1 MISLNK
7 RNFFSSLFVLAFF
20 VFFYVCSLGLSD
32 SAAYWPKLICVVGG
46 VLSAANAAA
55 AGVQWQKSRDNA
67 ALFPLNLSQLK
78 RSALL
83 LVVAAVWVFLVPI
96 VGYLVTATL
105 ATLIVVLVFEPK
117 RDKAHVIRDIVVTL
131 IFSVVIYQ
139 LFALLGVHFPKG
151 LLL

>member
-1 MISLNK
+1 MNK

-20 VFFYVCSLGLSD
+20 IFFYVYAQGLSD
-32 SAAYWPKLICVVGG
+32 SAAYWPKLICIVGG
-46 VLSAANAAA
+46 ANAAV
-55 AGVQWQKSRDNA
+55 AGVQWQKSRDHA
-67 ALFPLNLSQLK
+67 ALFPLDLSQLK
-78 RSALL
+78 RSAVLL
-83 LVVAAVWVFLVPI
+83 IVAALWVFLVPI

-105 ATLIVVLVFEPK
+105 ATLAVVLFFEPK
-117 RDKAHVIRDIVVTL
+117 RDKAHVIRDVVVTL

>member
-1 MISLNK
+1 MNK

-20 VFFYVCSLGLSD
+20 IFFYVYAQGLSD
-32 SAAYWPKLICVVGG
+32 SAAYWPKLICIVGG
-46 VLSAANAAA
+46 VLSAANAAV
-55 AGVQWQKSRDNA
+55 AGVQWQKNRDHA

-78 RSALL
+78 RSSLL

-96 VGYLVTATL
+96 VGYLITATL

>member
-1 MISLNK
+1 MS
-7 RNFFSSLFVLAFF
+7 R
-20 VFFYVCSLGLSD
+20 D
-32 SAAYWPKLICVVGG
+32 SATAPPIGPSSSVSWAGPCPWPTPPWR
-46 VLSAANAAA
+46 
-55 AGVQWQKSRDNA
+55 GVQWQKSRDHA

-78 RSALL
+78 RSAVLL
-83 LVVAAVWVFLVPI
+83 IVAALWVFLVPI

-105 ATLIVVLVFEPK
+105 ATLAVVLFFEPK
-117 RDKAHVIRDIVVTL
+117 RDKAHVIRDVVVTL

>member
-1 MISLNK
+1 MNK

-20 VFFYVCSLGLSD
+20 VFFYVYSLGLSD

-46 VLSAANAAA
+46 VLSAANAAV
-55 AGVQWQKSRDNA
+55 AGVQWQKSRDHA
-67 ALFPLNLSQLK
+67 ALFPLSLPQLK
-78 RSALL
+78 RSAVL
-83 LVVAAVWVFLVPI
+83 LVVAAVWVFLVPV

-117 RDKAHVIRDIVVTL
+117 QDKAHIIRDVVVTL

>member
-1 MISLNK
+1 MNK

-20 VFFYVCSLGLSD
+20 IFFYVYAQGLSD
-32 SAAYWPKLICVVGG
+32 SAAYWPKLICIVGG
-46 VLSAANAAA
+46 ALSVANAAV
-55 AGVQWQKSRDNA
+55 AGVQWQKSRDHA

-78 RSALL
+78 RSAVLL
-83 LVVAAVWVFLVPI
+83 IVAALWVFLVPI

-105 ATLIVVLVFEPK
+105 ATLAVVLFFEPK
-117 RDKAHVIRDIVVTL
+117 RDKFHLIRDVIVTL
-131 IFSVVIYQ
+131 VFSVVIYQ